1 MSVERII
8 GVDFGTSTSVI
19 RVKRYEDGKPVGDRL
34 ETKAVTFNMGSTIV
48 PTLVQKLKTGES
60 AYFGYDAEVAHKNTK
75 TYQNF
80 KVDIENPDEYIRRQ
94 ARELTAE
101 YFSFLAKT
109 YKVQSEGGH
118 LGKSDDKERTII
130 SYPVKWSKETK
141 AFMVKAAKDAG
152 FVDVEGIDEAQA
164 AIQAVTVQNAEL
176 LTGKGY
182 FKDGVPVNILLIDM
196 GAGTTDLVLCRHTPG
211 NHPKT
216 DILSIW
222 PKGES
227 FLFGGREIDE
237 RLRSYICQTLPK
249 EDADII
255 LKKIGTEKYKAWKES
270 IVSPALQRG
279 EKVDYFAALDD
290 LLSLL
295 EIETEYSIDRESLER
310 YMEDYLRNFPELVNG
325 CVKAAGIKGKDVD
338 LVILTGG
345 HSQWYFVPE
354 ILSGKMEQFGKTGL
368 EKIRTD
374 PSRIIPIALPQETV
388 ALGMVY
394 GMLRVRKLVEP
405 LLHVARKEP
414 TCTEKGN
421 VEFWFRKSDNS
432 FFTDRDGIH
441 KINPLI
447 PELGHS
453 FEWIVENGQKVQK
466 CKRCG
471 CIGQREQI
479 EKPPVSPQVING
491 SAQIPDTPDS
501 EFLFNNVGGNYEIIK
516 YTGKASVVKIP
527 ECIRGR
533 KVVSIGKHA
542 FGANN
547 GYGIGANKKVEKV
560 IIPTTVTHIGEWAF
574 AHCTNLKTVIAH
586 NNIVTIGFNA
596 FLNCNKLE
604 IMDFGM
610 GECIPH
616 IVTFPPDLKEIGS
629 QAFNSVGLSG
639 IPKCIFH
646 EVNLSKK
653 TKLKSLLGMSKA
665 FSEKNC
671 AIFYYD

>member
-48 PTLVQKLKTGES
+48 PTLVQKLKTGEN

-109 YKVQSEGGH
+109 YRVQSEGGH

-141 AFMVKAAKDAG
+141 AFMVKAAEDAG
-152 FVDVEGIDEAQA
+152 FTDVEGIDEAQA

-196 GAGTTDLVLCRHTPG
+196 GAGTTDLVLCCHTPG
-211 NHPKT
+211 DQPKT
-216 DILSIW
+216 EILSIW

-227 FLFGGREIDE
+227 SLFGGREIDE
-237 RLRSYICQTLPK
+237 LLRSYICQALPV
-249 EDADII
+249 EDADIV
-255 LKKIGTEKYKAWKES
+255 LKKIGIEKYKAWKETV
-270 IVSPALQRG
+270 VSPALQRS

-290 LLSLL
+290 LLGLL
-295 EIETEYSIDRESLER
+295 EIEAEYSIDRESLEG
-310 YMEDYLRNFPELVNG
+310 YMEDYLRNLPELVNG

-338 LVILTGG
+338 MVILTGG

-354 ILSGKMEQFGKTGL
+354 MLSGKMEQFGKAGL
-368 EKIRTD
+368 EKIQTD

-394 GMLRVRKLVEP
+394 GLLKLEEPAEP
-405 LLHVARKEP
+405 LVHVARKEP
-414 TCTEKGN
+414 TCTEEGN
-421 VEFWFRKSDNS
+421 VEYWFRKSDKSS
-432 FFTDRDGIH
+432 FSDKDGIH
-441 KINPLI
+441 KIDPRI

-453 FEWIVENGQKVQK
+453 FEWIVENGQRVQK

-471 CIGQREQI
+471 CIGQRERI
-479 EKPPVSPQVING
+479 EEAPVSTPKTEDP
-491 SAQIPDTPDS
+491 AQIPDTPDN
-501 EFLFNNVGGNYEIIK
+501 EFLFNSIGEEYEITK

-527 ECIRGR
+527 EYIRGR
-533 KVVSIGKHA
+533 KVVSIGRSA
-542 FGANN
+542 FGAIN
-547 GYGIGANKKVEKV
+547 GYGIGANRKVEKV
-560 IIPTTVTHIGEWAF
+560 IIPTSVTRIGEWAF
-574 AHCTNLKTVIAH
+574 AFCTNLKTLIAH
-586 NNIVTIGFNA
+586 NSIVTIGFNA
-596 FLNCNKLE
+596 FLYCNKLE

-610 GECIPH
+610 GECVPH
-616 IVTFPPDLKEIGS
+616 VVTFPPDLKEIGS
-629 QAFNSVGLSG
+629 QAFLRAGGL
-639 IPKCIFH
+639 KCIFH
-646 EVNLSKK
+646 EVNLSRK
-653 TKLKSLLGMSKA
+653 TKQKTILGMGKP

>member
-48 PTLVQKLKTGES
+48 PTLVQKFKTGEN

-80 KVDIENPDEYIRRQ
+80 KVDIENPDENIRRQ

-101 YFSFLAKT
+101 YLSFLAKT

-118 LGKSDDKERTII
+118 LGKSDDIEHTII

-141 AFMVKAAKDAG
+141 DFMVNAAKDAG
-152 FVDVEGIDEAQA
+152 FTDVEGIDEAQA
-164 AIQAVTVQNAEL
+164 AIQAVTIQNAEL

-182 FKDGVPVNILLIDM
+182 FKEGAPVNILLIDM

-211 NHPKT
+211 NRSRT

-227 FLFGGREIDE
+227 SLFGGREIDE
-237 RLRSYICQTLPK
+237 LLRSYICQALPE
-249 EDADII
+249 EDADIV
-255 LKKIGTEKYKAWKES
+255 LKKIGIEKYKAWKES
-270 IVSPALQRG
+270 VVSPALQRG

-290 LLSLL
+290 LLGLL
-295 EIETEYSIDRESLER
+295 EIDAEYSIDRESLEL
-310 YMEDYLRNFPELVNG
+310 YMEDYLCNFPELVNG
-325 CVKAAGIKGKDVD
+325 CVKAAGINGRDVD

-345 HSQWYFVPE
+345 HSQWYFVPDM
-354 ILSGKMEQFGKTGL
+354 LSGRMEQFGKAGL
-368 EKIRTD
+368 EKIQTD
-374 PSRIIPIALPQETV
+374 PSRIIPIVLPQETV

-394 GMLRVRKLVEP
+394 ELLKFEEPAEP
-405 LLHVARKEP
+405 LVYIVRREP
-414 TCTEKGN
+414 TCTEEGSA
-421 VEFWFRKSDNS
+421 ECWYRKSDKS
-432 FFTDRDGIH
+432 FYSDKDGIH
-441 KINPLI
+441 RIQPQIL
-447 PELGHS
+447 ELGHS

-471 CIGQREQI
+471 FIGHREQI
-479 EKPPVSPQVING
+479 KEQPVTPPKIGVP
-491 SAQIPDTPDS
+491 AQIPDTPDS
-501 EFLFNNVGGNYEIIK
+501 EFLFNSIGGNYEIIK

-527 ECIRGR
+527 EYIRNR
-533 KVVSIGKHA
+533 KVVSIGKAAFGSTTA
-542 FGANN
+542 FGANR
-547 GYGIGANKKVEKV
+547 KVEKV
-560 IIPTTVTHIGEWAF
+560 IIPETVTQIGEWAF
-574 AHCTNLKTVIAH
+574 ASCTNLKTVIAH
-586 NNIVTIGFNA
+586 DNIVSIGYSA
-596 FLNCNKLE
+596 FMNCNKLE
-604 IMDFGM
+604 ILDFGM

-616 IVTFPPDLKEIGS
+616 VVTFPPGLREIGS
-629 QAFNSVGLSG
+629 QAFHRLELSG

-653 TKLKSLLGMSKA
+653 TKLKSLLGAYKA
-665 FSEKNC
+665 FPEKNC